1 MAEGSKT
8 SKNAQAEARRQR
20 LAAELRANL
29 AKRKAQARA
38 RSAADGSGVAS
49 KHRGPQRSD
58 QS

>member
-8 SKNAQAEARRQR
+8 SKDVQAEARRQR

-38 RSAADGSGVAS
+38 RSAADSLGVAS